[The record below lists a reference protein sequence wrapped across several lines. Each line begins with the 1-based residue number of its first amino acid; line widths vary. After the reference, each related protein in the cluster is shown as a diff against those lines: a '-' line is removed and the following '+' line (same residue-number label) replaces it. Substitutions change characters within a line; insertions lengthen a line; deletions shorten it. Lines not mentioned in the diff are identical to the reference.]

1 MKYKLILFD
10 ADGTLFDFDK
20 AEKGAFFKTMQEF
33 GLINE
38 LDLLHRK
45 YDEINKSIW
54 LDFQGKKITS
64 DKLRIERFRRLFS
77 MERIGLSA
85 EEISPVYLMN
95 LAQGVDLVPGAEEIV
110 KYFKSECAIALAT
123 NGLSEV
129 QRPRFAASALAEYF
143 QHIFISEEIG
153 FPKPEKQFFDYIFAE
168 LPYSDCSI
176 IVGDN
181 LSSDIAG
188 GINSNIDTCWF
199 NPQQINNETDIRPTY
214 EIHNLIELKEIIQ

>member
-20 AEKGAFFKTMQEF
+20 AEKGAFFKTMQKF
-33 GLINE
+33 GIING

-77 MERIGLSA
+77 LERIELPA
-85 EEISPVYLMN
+85 EEISPVYLKN
-95 LAQGVDLVPGAEEIV
+95 LAKGIDLIPDAEKIV
-110 KYFKSECAIALAT
+110 KYFNDKCKVALAT

-143 QHIFISEEIG
+143 QHIYISEEIG

-168 LPYSDCSI
+168 LPYSDSAI

-199 NPQQINNETDIRPTY
+199 NPQQINNATDIRPTY
-214 EIHNLIELKEIIQ
+214 EIRDLNELKEIFQ